1 MSILFSA
8 WNIFSHY
15 FMKLLPFYFF
25 HNVFFVVVCS
35 LRVFLVISKSCNVF
49 CFFHYYKSRAIMYES
64 ILKILSVFTFFSD
77 ITYETLL
84 RRGFVWKKIKHLIW
98 CWFIFFYWMDK
109 GFCLACEFVFCNNL
123 EWEDRILAPK

>member
-25 HNVFFVVVCS
+25 HVFF
-35 LRVFLVISKSCNVF
+35 F
-49 CFFHYYKSRAIMYES
+49 CCLFITSILGNKQKLWCLLFFHYYKSRAIMYES

-77 ITYETLL
+77 ITYERLL
-84 RRGFVWKKIKHLIW
+84 RRGFVWNKIKHLIW
-98 CWFIFFYWMDK
+98 CWFIFFDWMDK